1 MKKWEEERKKK
12 IHKQKI
18 KSAKGVVNSNNRP
31 MSSKKPGMHSKNTMR
46 QSTSATSSSKGGP
59 RSSTEFIVSPH
70 TDPSMSPKFSD
81 LMSDELSY
89 ELDEIP
95 IDQTLIFKL
104 LQAFKLQQ
112 YAKKMLEFGF
122 GMEVYKLA
130 ILTEKEKDKL
140 INDLRPLPGH
150 QFRFDDMFKFIDAVY
165 PRENAVK
172 ELRKSSNST
181 YYGAEQKFMAVS
193 NQNNLKTKP
202 KRSVMK
208 KYERLDSHKK
218 DEINQRFLENLKIK
232 GGISIGAL
240 CHQVNHPTPI
250 IESIFPPSQFGY
262 EDIMGQ

>member
-1 MKKWEEERKKK
+1 M
-12 IHKQKI
+12 
-18 KSAKGVVNSNNRP
+18 
-31 MSSKKPGMHSKNTMR
+31 
-46 QSTSATSSSKGGP
+46 
-59 RSSTEFIVSPH
+59 
-70 TDPSMSPKFSD
+70 SD

-150 QFRFDDMFKFIDAVY
+150 QFRFDDMFKFIDTVY

-172 ELRKSSNST
+172 ELRKSGNST
-181 YYGAEQKFMAVS
+181 YYGVEQKFMAVS
-193 NQNNLKTKP
+193 NQNNQKAKP
-202 KRSVMK
+202 KKSVLK
-208 KYERLDSHKK
+208 KYERLDAHKK

-232 GGISIGAL
+232 GGISISAL
-240 CHQVNHPTPI
+240 
-250 IESIFPPSQFGY
+250 
-262 EDIMGQ
+262 